1 MIYVPKKPFSI
12 RAFTLIELMVSV
24 SIMTIVLG
32 ITLMQRPEATIKLSL
47 ADVISSAELMVREA
61 QLQGSAVNSL
71 NDTYGGAGFFLNLAS
86 SSQAL
91 RFRDRVDESI
101 PSTLGI
107 GNGLYESTP
116 LNEQSEILEFMRGNK
131 VKKLC
136 VSTGTSTFFCN
147 EENDPQIRTL
157 TVSFNRPSPNANI
170 YINSSKD
177 VNYVSACA
185 QFETLK
191 APNQGHVRS
200 LFIYRS
206 GVVTKTLTPCN

>member
-1 MIYVPKKPFSI
+1 MYVPKKPLSI

-71 NDTYGGAGFFLNLAS
+71 NDTYGGAGFFLNLAT

-91 RFRDRVDESI
+91 RFRDRVDDSI

-116 LNEQSEILEFMRGNK
+116 LNEQNEILEFMRGNK
-131 VKKLC
+131 IKKLC

-157 TVSFNRPSPNANI
+157 TISFNRPSPNANI

-177 VNYVSACA
+177 INYVSACA
-185 QFETLK
+185 QFESLK

-200 LFIYRS
+200 LLVYRS
-206 GVVTKTLTPCN
+206 GVVTKTLTSCN

>member
-1 MIYVPKKPFSI
+1 MYVPKKPLSI

-71 NDTYGGAGFFLNLAS
+71 NDTYGGAGFFLNLAT

-91 RFRDRVDESI
+91 RFRDRVDDSI

-116 LNEQSEILEFMRGNK
+116 LNEQTEILEFMRGNK
-131 VKKLC
+131 IKKLC

-157 TVSFNRPSPNANI
+157 TISFNRPSPNANI

-177 VNYVSACA
+177 INYVSACA
-185 QFETLK
+185 QFESLK

-200 LFIYRS
+200 LLVYRS
-206 GVVTKTLTPCN
+206 GVVTKTLTSCN

>member
-1 MIYVPKKPFSI
+1 MYVPKKPLSI

-71 NDTYGGAGFFLNLAS
+71 NDTYGGAGFFLNLAT

-91 RFRDRVDESI
+91 RFRDRVDDSI

-116 LNEQSEILEFMRGNK
+116 LNEQTEILEFMRGNK
-131 VKKLC
+131 IKKLC

-157 TVSFNRPSPNANI
+157 TISFNRPSPNANI

-177 VNYVSACA
+177 INYVSACA
-185 QFETLK
+185 QFESLK

-200 LFIYRS
+200 LLVYRS
-206 GVVTKTLTPCN
+206 GVVSKTLTSCN

>member
-1 MIYVPKKPFSI
+1 
-12 RAFTLIELMVSV
+12 
-24 SIMTIVLG
+24 MTIVLG

-71 NDTYGGAGFFLNLAS
+71 NDTYGGAGFFLNLAT

-91 RFRDRVDESI
+91 RFRDRVDDSI

-116 LNEQSEILEFMRGNK
+116 LNEQTEILEFMRGNK
-131 VKKLC
+131 IKKLC

-157 TVSFNRPSPNANI
+157 TISFNRPSPNANI

-177 VNYVSACA
+177 INYVSACA
-185 QFETLK
+185 QFESLK

-200 LFIYRS
+200 LLVYRS
-206 GVVTKTLTPCN
+206 GVVTKTLTSCN

>member
-1 MIYVPKKPFSI
+1 MMYVPKKPLSI

-71 NDTYGGAGFFLNLAS
+71 NDTYGGAGFFLNLAT

-91 RFRDRVDESI
+91 RFRDRVDDSI

-116 LNEQSEILEFMRGNK
+116 LNEQTEILEFMRGNK
-131 VKKLC
+131 IKKLC

-157 TVSFNRPSPNANI
+157 TISFNRPSPNANI

-177 VNYVSACA
+177 INYVSACA
-185 QFETLK
+185 QFESLK

-200 LFIYRS
+200 LLVYRS
-206 GVVTKTLTPCN
+206 GVVTKTLTSCN